1 MNINKNVDSINSLK
15 YVLSSCIPRSRPS
28 TFLLSWPIFR
38 ATLVSI
44 MSPPIGTPIF
54 RATPDST
61 ISPPIGTQL
70 SIGPCDTSCASCRFH
85 NPSSKSMRNAIH
97 HLFTTLWW
105 GKTTAIRQK
114 GPIKIFTYIQQSNI
128 CLLQRLSCQ
137 QDWTF
142 WSNRCQMLS
151 HLHISGCRR
160 YEFHHIVVQSFMLV
174 WIENRLTDLKGEW
187 HGHLSNVIHVISRSP
202 MCEISGASKG

>member
-1 MNINKNVDSINSLK
+1 MLPESLCLLFEILVQNMNINKNVDSINSLK
-15 YVLSSCIPRSRPS
+15 YVLSSCNPRSRPS

-97 HLFTTLWW
+97 HLFTTLVR
-105 GKTTAIRQK
+105 KNNSNQTERTNKNIYIHTT
-114 GPIKIFTYIQQSNI
+114 
-128 CLLQRLSCQ
+128 
-137 QDWTF
+137 
-142 WSNRCQMLS
+142 
-151 HLHISGCRR
+151 
-160 YEFHHIVVQSFMLV
+160 E
-174 WIENRLTDLKGEW
+174 
-187 HGHLSNVIHVISRSP
+187 
-202 MCEISGASKG
+202 